1 MKIIIAVL
9 LLSTSMLASPKD
21 LKVVSIG
28 PDPFCHAYS
37 SSPQCAAPLL
47 SIFIEMKIAASGP
60 DVLAFRYRIKYTSNG
75 EQRESVGIVNRGD
88 DAAGYTA
95 TSLIQLPYADQVI
108 EVAVDELVVK

>member
-1 MKIIIAVL
+1 MKTIIAVL
-9 LLSTSMLASPKD
+9 LFSMSMLASPRD
-21 LKVVSIG
+21 VKVVSIG

-37 SSPQCAAPLL
+37 SYPQCAAPLL
-47 SIFIEMKIAASGP
+47 SIFIEMRIAASGP

-75 EQRESVGIVNRGD
+75 EQQESVGIVNRGD
-88 DAAGYTA
+88 DATGYTA